1 MVKYVD
7 SSGWTWEVCELADGL
22 ADAPPRTATVR
33 REGARAPAPAD
44 APTLTAEGGPP
55 GDGTLYFLSR
65 RGTRKLRRY
74 PRVWS
79 SLPREQLEELCERAV
94 ALAAGP
100 Y

>member
-7 SSGWTWEVCELADGL
+7 SSGWTWEVCELATGP
-22 ADAPPRTATVR
+22 ADAPPRPTAVR
-33 REGARAPAPAD
+33 RETSRGLADSPPDRTDSGPA
-44 APTLTAEGGPP
+44 

-79 SLPREQLEELCERAV
+79 SLPREELEELCERAV
-94 ALAAGP
+94 AIAVGP

>member
-7 SSGWTWEVCELADGL
+7 SSGWTWEVCELADRLADPPSSLATLRRGAARPA
-22 ADAPPRTATVR
+22 ADAPP
-33 REGARAPAPAD
+33 
-44 APTLTAEGGPP
+44 GPVEAAAV

-79 SLPREQLEELCERAV
+79 SLPREALEELCERAV
-94 ALAAGP
+94 ALADGP